1 MSDRAEAVG
10 GADAP
15 VVSQRTSE
23 IRCCS
28 VKMLEPEGRRL
39 VAAMLATAR
48 PRLLLTVHQ
57 ALAQLAPVKRH
68 RGTPVA
74 HG

>member
-1 MSDRAEAVG
+1 LSDRAQAVG

-39 VAAMLATAR
+39 VAAMLATPR
-48 PRLLLTVHQ
+48 PRLLLTDHQ
-57 ALAQLAPVKRH
+57 ALAQLASK
-68 RGTPVA
+68 GTEVVRCA